1 VGYIPHTEE
10 IIHVSWSLF
19 HHDGAAACKLSERSP
34 LPLSLY
40 VMDIPGQRTQILNI
54 WRIGRTNCH
63 PVETD
68 ENSAP
73 EIISDSEEWL
83 NWNVDLDNSNDSKD
97 NCVVNA
103 ESYIE

>member
-1 VGYIPHTEE
+1 VGHIPDTEE

-34 LPLSLY
+34 LPQPLSA
-40 VMDIPGQRTQILNI
+40 MDIPGERTQILNI
-54 WRIGRTNCH
+54 WRIGRINRH

-73 EIISDSEEWL
+73 ETISDCEEWL

-97 NCVVNA
+97 NCGVDA
-103 ESYIE
+103 ELYIE